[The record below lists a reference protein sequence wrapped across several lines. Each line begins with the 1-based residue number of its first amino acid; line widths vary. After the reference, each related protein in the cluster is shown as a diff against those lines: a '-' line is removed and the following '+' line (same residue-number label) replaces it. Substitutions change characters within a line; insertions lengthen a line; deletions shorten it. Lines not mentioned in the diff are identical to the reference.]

1 MVKVRVPAT
10 TANLGSGFDCLGMA
24 LSLYLEIEM
33 EKIAQGFVFEE
44 KGDGLSAL
52 PSDKSNLIYKA
63 ASLVMD
69 KAEISPANRGI
80 KITIKSDIPVA
91 RGLGSSAAAI
101 IGGIVGASELYE
113 LNLSKEEMLQMA
125 FTLEGHFDNIVPALI
140 GGLTIS
146 YRNQKGQIRWVKLD
160 IPHNLKAVVG
170 IPSFILSTEEM
181 RKVLPKQVSLEDAVD
196 NLSKSALLVN
206 ALQQSKWELIPEAMQ
221 DRLHQPFR
229 LPFIKG
235 AKNIFSEV
243 QKSGLA
249 GVALSGSGPTIISL
263 VKEGLEKEI
272 VKIMEKTFSDAELKS
287 SVKVLDPDTEG
298 ITIERGEEYA
308 PIIVQKYGGSSLS
321 DIEKIKTVAEKI
333 VKRARQGN
341 RLVVVVSAMG
351 KTTDEL
357 IDKAHKI
364 MPNPS
369 SREMDML
376 LSTGEQISIALVT
389 MAIQSLGEEAVSFT
403 GAQAGIRTNSSYTRA
418 KIDNI
423 KQQYI
428 KKALNQGKIVIV
440 AGFQG
445 IDPEGNITTLGRG
458 GSDATAVALA
468 VSLKA
473 DRCEIYTDVD
483 GVYTADPS
491 IVPEARSMKE
501 ISHDEMSE
509 MAILGA
515 KVLYYRALDIARN
528 YGVELLVKSSFGS
541 APGTIIRTGE
551 EILML
556 EKVNVRA
563 VTHEVNVG
571 KIVIKSVPD
580 VPGIA
585 AKLFKALAKDEIIID
600 MIIQSAEHN
609 GVNDIAFTV
618 AQGNLSKA
626 LNIAKMI
633 AKEVCAPEVT
643 SDQDVAKVSVIGA
656 GITSDPQNAARIFE
670 SLANNN
676 INIEMISTSGTR
688 ISCLINKKQVETAV
702 KALHKEFH
710 LEED

>member
-1 MVKVRVPAT
+1 MVKVRIPAT

-33 EKIAQGFVFEE
+33 EKIAQGFVFEA
-44 KGDGLSAL
+44 KGDGLDTL
-52 PSDKSNLIYKA
+52 PSDESNLIYKA
-63 ASLVMD
+63 VSLVMD
-69 KAEISPANRGI
+69 KAEISLANRGI
-80 KITIKSDIPVA
+80 KITIKSDIPIA

-113 LNLSKEEMLQMA
+113 LNLSREEILHMA
-125 FTLEGHFDNIVPALI
+125 FILEGHFDNIVPALI

-272 VKIMEKTFSDAELKS
+272 VKIMKKTFSDAELKS

-321 DIEKIKTVAEKI
+321 DIEKIKMVAEKI

-341 RLVVVVSAMG
+341 RLVIVVSAMG

-357 IDKAHKI
+357 IGKAHEI
-364 MPNPS
+364 MPDPS

-376 LSTGEQISIALVT
+376 LSTGEQVSIALVA

-418 KIDNI
+418 KIDSI
-423 KQQYI
+423 RQQYI
-428 KKALNQGKIVIV
+428 KEALNQGKIVIV

-445 IDPEGNITTLGRG
+445 IDQEGNITTLGRG

-468 VSLKA
+468 ASLKA
-473 DRCEIYTDVD
+473 ERCEIYTDVD

-491 IVPEARSMKE
+491 IVPEARPMKE

-600 MIIQSAEHN
+600 MIIQSAEHD

-618 AQGNLSKA
+618 AQENLSKA
-626 LNIAKMI
+626 LNIVKMV
-633 AKEVCAPEVT
+633 AKEVHASEVT
-643 SDQDVAKVSVIGA
+643 SDQEVAKVSVIGA
-656 GITSDPQNAARIFE
+656 GITSDPQIAARIFE

-688 ISCLINKKQVETAV
+688 ISCLINKKQIETAV

>member
-1 MVKVRVPAT
+1 MK
-10 TANLGSGFDCLGMA
+10 
-24 LSLYLEIEM
+24 
-33 EKIAQGFVFEE
+33 
-44 KGDGLSAL
+44 
-52 PSDKSNLIYKA
+52 
-63 ASLVMD
+63 
-69 KAEISPANRGI
+69 
-80 KITIKSDIPVA
+80 
-91 RGLGSSAAAI
+91 
-101 IGGIVGASELYE
+101 
-113 LNLSKEEMLQMA
+113 
-125 FTLEGHFDNIVPALI
+125 
-140 GGLTIS
+140 
-146 YRNQKGQIRWVKLD
+146 
-160 IPHNLKAVVG
+160 
-170 IPSFILSTEEM
+170 
-181 RKVLPKQVSLEDAVD
+181 
-196 NLSKSALLVN
+196 
-206 ALQQSKWELIPEAMQ
+206 
-221 DRLHQPFR
+221 
-229 LPFIKG
+229 
-235 AKNIFSEV
+235 
-243 QKSGLA
+243 
-249 GVALSGSGPTIISL
+249 
-263 VKEGLEKEI
+263 
-272 VKIMEKTFSDAELKS
+272 KTFSDAELKS

-321 DIEKIKTVAEKI
+321 DIEKIKMVAEKI

-341 RLVVVVSAMG
+341 RLVIVVSAMG

-357 IDKAHKI
+357 IGKAHEI
-364 MPNPS
+364 MPDPS

-376 LSTGEQISIALVT
+376 LSTGEQVSIALVA

-418 KIDNI
+418 KIDSI
-423 KQQYI
+423 RQQYI
-428 KKALNQGKIVIV
+428 KEALNQGKIVIV

-445 IDPEGNITTLGRG
+445 IDQEGNITTLGRG

-468 VSLKA
+468 ASLKA
-473 DRCEIYTDVD
+473 ERCEIYTDVD

-491 IVPEARSMKE
+491 IVPEARPMKE

-600 MIIQSAEHN
+600 MIIQSAEHD

-618 AQGNLSKA
+618 AQENLSKA
-626 LNIAKMI
+626 LNIVKMV
-633 AKEVCAPEVT
+633 AKEVHASEVT
-643 SDQDVAKVSVIGA
+643 SDQEVAKVSVIGA
-656 GITSDPQNAARIFE
+656 GITSDPQIAARIFE

-688 ISCLINKKQVETAV
+688 ISCLINKKQIETAV

>member
-1 MVKVRVPAT
+1 MVKVRIPAT

-33 EKIAQGFVFEE
+33 EKIAQGFVFEA
-44 KGDGLSAL
+44 KGDGLDTL
-52 PSDKSNLIYKA
+52 PSDESNLIYKA
-63 ASLVMD
+63 VSLVMD
-69 KAEISPANRGI
+69 KAEISLANRGI
-80 KITIKSDIPVA
+80 KITIKSDIPIA

-113 LNLSKEEMLQMA
+113 LNLSREEILHMA
-125 FTLEGHFDNIVPALI
+125 FILEGHFDNIVPALI

-272 VKIMEKTFSDAELKS
+272 VKIMKKTFSDAELKS

-298 ITIERGEEYA
+298 ITIERGEEYS

-321 DIEKIKTVAEKI
+321 DIEKIKMVAEKI

-341 RLVVVVSAMG
+341 RLVIVVSAMG

-357 IDKAHKI
+357 IGKAHEI
-364 MPNPS
+364 MSDPS

-376 LSTGEQISIALVT
+376 LSTGEQVSIALVA

-418 KIDNI
+418 KIDSI
-423 KQQYI
+423 RQQYI
-428 KKALNQGKIVIV
+428 KEALNQGKIVIV

-445 IDPEGNITTLGRG
+445 IDQEGNITTLGRG

-468 VSLKA
+468 ASLKA
-473 DRCEIYTDVD
+473 ERCEIYTDVD

-491 IVPEARSMKE
+491 IVPEARPMKE

-600 MIIQSAEHN
+600 MIIQSAEHD

-618 AQGNLSKA
+618 AQENLSKA
-626 LNIAKMI
+626 LNIVKMV
-633 AKEVCAPEVT
+633 AKEVHASEVT
-643 SDQDVAKVSVIGA
+643 SDQEVAKVSVIGA
-656 GITSDPQNAARIFE
+656 GITSDPQIAARIFE

-688 ISCLINKKQVETAV
+688 ISCLINKKQIETAV

>member
-1 MVKVRVPAT
+1 LVKVRIPAT

-33 EKIAQGFVFEE
+33 EKIAQGFVFEA
-44 KGDGLSAL
+44 KGDGLDTL
-52 PSDKSNLIYKA
+52 PSDESNLIYKA
-63 ASLVMD
+63 VSLVMD
-69 KAEISPANRGI
+69 KAEISLANRGI
-80 KITIKSDIPVA
+80 KITIKSDIPIA

-113 LNLSKEEMLQMA
+113 LNLSREEILHMA
-125 FTLEGHFDNIVPALI
+125 FILEGHFDNIVPALI

-272 VKIMEKTFSDAELKS
+272 VKIMKKTFSDAELKS

-321 DIEKIKTVAEKI
+321 DIEKIKMVAEKI

-341 RLVVVVSAMG
+341 RLVIVVSAMG

-357 IDKAHKI
+357 IGKAHEI
-364 MPNPS
+364 MPDPS

-376 LSTGEQISIALVT
+376 LSTGEQVSIALVA

-418 KIDNI
+418 KIDSI
-423 KQQYI
+423 RQQYI
-428 KKALNQGKIVIV
+428 KEALNQGKIVIV

-445 IDPEGNITTLGRG
+445 IDQEGNITTLGRG

-468 VSLKA
+468 ASLKA
-473 DRCEIYTDVD
+473 ERCEIYTDVD

-491 IVPEARSMKE
+491 IVPEARPMKE

-600 MIIQSAEHN
+600 MIIQSAEHD

-618 AQGNLSKA
+618 AQENLSKA
-626 LNIAKMI
+626 LNIVKMV
-633 AKEVCAPEVT
+633 AKEVHASEVT
-643 SDQDVAKVSVIGA
+643 SDQEVAKVSVIGA
-656 GITSDPQNAARIFE
+656 GITSDPQIAARIFE

-688 ISCLINKKQVETAV
+688 ISCLINKKQIETAV

>member
-1 MVKVRVPAT
+1 MVKVRIPAT

-33 EKIAQGFVFEE
+33 EKIAQGFVFEA
-44 KGDGLSAL
+44 KGDGLDTL
-52 PSDKSNLIYKA
+52 PSDESNLIYKA
-63 ASLVMD
+63 VSLVMD
-69 KAEISPANRGI
+69 KAEISLANRGI
-80 KITIKSDIPVA
+80 KITIKSDIPIA

-113 LNLSKEEMLQMA
+113 LNLSREEILHMA
-125 FTLEGHFDNIVPALI
+125 FILEGHFDNIVPALI

-272 VKIMEKTFSDAELKS
+272 VKIMKKTFSDAELKS

-321 DIEKIKTVAEKI
+321 DIEKIKMVAEKI

-341 RLVVVVSAMG
+341 RLVIVVSAMG

-357 IDKAHKI
+357 IGKAHEI
-364 MPNPS
+364 MPDPS

-376 LSTGEQISIALVT
+376 LSTGEQVSIALVA

-418 KIDNI
+418 KIDSI
-423 KQQYI
+423 RQQYI
-428 KKALNQGKIVIV
+428 KEALNQGKIVIV

-445 IDPEGNITTLGRG
+445 IDQEGNITTLGRG

-468 VSLKA
+468 ASLKA
-473 DRCEIYTDVD
+473 ERCEIYTDVD

-491 IVPEARSMKE
+491 IVPEARPMKE

-541 APGTIIRTGE
+541 ALGTIIRTGE

-600 MIIQSAEHN
+600 MIIQSAEHD

-618 AQGNLSKA
+618 AQENLSKA
-626 LNIAKMI
+626 LNIVKMV
-633 AKEVCAPEVT
+633 AKEVHASEVT
-643 SDQDVAKVSVIGA
+643 SDQKVAKVSVIGA
-656 GITSDPQNAARIFE
+656 GITSDPQIAARIFE

-688 ISCLINKKQVETAV
+688 ISCLINKKQIETAV